1 MNAEPSVGTEG
12 ASGRGRGGA
21 LLPRYAL
28 YGDSSGSTVDFIHV
42 ERLRDR
48 SEVFDWSID
57 AHTHA
62 GIHQVVLLLSGDVHA
77 ELDVDSHVLIAPAV
91 IAIPAGVVHAFEFE
105 PGSSGFILAVP
116 EGQLEGSPIEL
127 WLRSR
132 LFAAVV
138 TLSLRDDDTLV
149 DRLESLATEI
159 LREEETVDIG
169 RVATIEWL
177 TWTVLVLLARESDR
191 FHETGSGVVGSDL
204 FGEFQSQLEDHFAEH
219 WRVGRYAKAL
229 HISESSLNRVCRAV
243 AGATAFQLITRRL
256 EIEARRRLTYSTVP
270 IHRIARDL
278 GFADPSYFARF
289 FRSQSGVSPREFR
302 ARHQSAVTSPRRAS
316 SGT

>member
-1 MNAEPSVGTEG
+1 MSTSTWGGAEEG
-12 ASGRGRGGA
+12 SGRGHGGA
-21 LLPRYAL
+21 LFPRFAL
-28 YGDSSGSTVDFIHV
+28 YGDSSSSTVDFIHI

-48 SEVFDWSID
+48 SEIFDWSID

-62 GIHQVVLLLSGDVHA
+62 GLDQVVLLLSGHVRA
-77 ELDVDSHVLIAPAV
+77 ALDADSHDLGAPAV

-105 PGSSGFILAVP
+105 PNSSGFILAVP
-116 EGQLEGSPIEL
+116 DGQLEGSPIEA

-132 LFAAVV
+132 LFAGAV
-138 TLSLRDDDTLV
+138 TLSLEEGDALV
-149 DRLESLATEI
+149 GRLGSLATEI
-159 LREEETVDIG
+159 LREQEMVDIG

-177 TWTVLVLLARESDR
+177 TRTLLVLLARESDR
-191 FHETGSGVVGSDL
+191 FRESGGGVVGSDL
-204 FGEFQSQLEDHFAEH
+204 FRDFQRQLEEHFTEH
-219 WRVGRYAKAL
+219 WRVERYAKAL

-256 EIEARRRLTYSTVP
+256 EIEARRRLTYSSVP
-270 IHRIARDL
+270 VHRIASDL

-302 ARHQSAVTSPRRAS
+302 ARHQPAVTSPRRTFS
-316 SGT
+316 SG